1 MGRLATGR
9 RFSLGVAQH
18 QGFWFSHVLRV
29 TVLAVS
35 VFLHVHPVSAGF
47 PQGFS
52 SFLWPHKSM
61 LVGGLVMP
69 EGKPC
74 VCMVA
79 WDTLAWHSGCLP
91 VTLPSVLGVEP
102 GAAAV
107 LIRTKQ
113 LLKTSECKPVKMPC
127 PSDVYSQVGTWWHL
141 GSVTVFIHTSGSLQP
156 LTSSLCFR
164 NARLTSKK
172 KKKQRVPFST

>member
-1 MGRLATGR
+1 MGKLATGR
-9 RFSLGVAQH
+9 RFSLDIAQH

-35 VFLHVHPVSAGF
+35 VLHVHPVSAGF

-52 SFLWPHKSM
+52 SFLRPPKSM

-74 VCMVA
+74 VY
-79 WDTLAWHSGCLP
+79 SCLGHTGIAFR
-91 VTLPSVLGVEP
+91 VYSRHMPSVLGVEP

-113 LLKTSECKPVKMPC
+113 LLKTSECKPVKTPY
-127 PSDVYSQVGTWWHL
+127 PSDVYSQVGT
-141 GSVTVFIHTSGSLQP
+141 
-156 LTSSLCFR
+156 
-164 NARLTSKK
+164 
-172 KKKQRVPFST
+172 